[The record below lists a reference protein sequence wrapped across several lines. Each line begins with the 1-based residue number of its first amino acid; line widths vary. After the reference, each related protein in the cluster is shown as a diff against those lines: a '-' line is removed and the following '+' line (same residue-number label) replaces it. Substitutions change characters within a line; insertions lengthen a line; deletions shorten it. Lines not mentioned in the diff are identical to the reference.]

1 MRARYIIIKNIKHHK
16 EKNNISQKELSL
28 RIGKDKDFI
37 KRLENQEF
45 KRLPPIWLLIS
56 IARELKVPI
65 QELIY
70 NG

>member
-1 MRARYIIIKNIKHHK
+1 MRARDIIIKNIKHHR
-16 EKNNISQKELSL
+16 EKNNISQEELSL
-28 RIGKDKDFI
+28 RVGKDKDFI